1 MNFYQI
7 LKNNFLQF
15 RLIFLSITAT
25 LMLLIY
31 FSYNSYLN
39 TNISINKVKIQLYGN
54 FSHIVFNNLSQPIFQ
69 RYKNNKIYLLS
80 NKTTND
86 FARVYD
92 VFYLYNIEN
101 QKFFNKWKNDL
112 ERNFLSSIE
121 YRYSKNYFDLNLP
134 EKFDLVKLS
143 KILKDVNLFI
153 EELDKQLILQ
163 QNLGNNNK
171 VKNLNGDKN
180 FYFKQKFFLEKILNS
195 KIIITENEKTILY
208 SKNKYSF
215 IVELFFFL
223 IFYFFANLYL
233 STFLKKIE

>member
-25 LMLLIY
+25 LILLIY

-54 FSHIVFNNLSQPIFQ
+54 FSHTVFNNLSQPIFQ
-69 RYKNNKIYLLS
+69 KYKNNKIYLLS
-80 NKTTND
+80 NKTIND

-112 ERNFLSSIE
+112 ERNFLSKLE

-134 EKFDLVKLS
+134 EKFDLVQLN
-143 KILKDVNLFI
+143 KIFKDTNLFI
-153 EELDKQLILQ
+153 KELDRQLIFN
-163 QNLGNNNK
+163 QNLGNKNK
-171 VKNLNGDKN
+171 VKNLNEDRN
-180 FYFKQKFFLEKILNS
+180 FY
-195 KIIITENEKTILY
+195 
-208 SKNKYSF
+208 
-215 IVELFFFL
+215 
-223 IFYFFANLYL
+223 
-233 STFLKKIE
+233 LKKKIVFRKNS

>member
-15 RLIFLSITAT
+15 RLIFSSITAT
-25 LMLLIY
+25 LILLIY

-54 FSHIVFNNLSQPIFQ
+54 FSHTVFNNLSQPIFQ
-69 RYKNNKIYLLS
+69 KYKNNKIYLLS
-80 NKTTND
+80 NKTIND

-112 ERNFLSSIE
+112 ERNFLSKLE

-134 EKFDLVKLS
+134 EKFDLVQLN
-143 KILKDVNLFI
+143 KIFKDTNLFI
-153 EELDKQLILQ
+153 K
-163 QNLGNNNK
+163 
-171 VKNLNGDKN
+171 
-180 FYFKQKFFLEKILNS
+180 
-195 KIIITENEKTILY
+195 
-208 SKNKYSF
+208 
-215 IVELFFFL
+215 
-223 IFYFFANLYL
+223 
-233 STFLKKIE
+233 